1 MSFVSSRSITA
12 EIENF
17 QGYLNNAMAKLMS
30 IWDEVGLKGEDVD
43 LRRLTVVTHLKNL
56 VDEMVKEE
64 ETTKANLFKNV
75 AILQSE
81 LSKLCSE
88 LKVPQHQVKLK

>member
-1 MSFVSSRSITA
+1 
-12 EIENF
+12 
-17 QGYLNNAMAKLMS
+17 MAKLMS

-88 LKVPQHQVKLK
+88 LKVPQHQVKS